1 MEDEQ
6 VHIDFEKEVPSHG
19 TRVYVYFSILVIVV
33 LSLFFVKATWQD
45 HVMVTQVSVEGM
57 KILSKEE
64 IVRLMKLPPRV
75 SMYELD
81 LTSLQRNIQSNA
93 FVKNVVVKRDAPSRL
108 LVNIEERMP
117 AALLTGSELYYI
129 DDEGVVLPYIASSD
143 AYDIPIIS
151 GADSNSQIKAGRKI
165 LNSDIQE
172 ALEIIRIAKAASPEI
187 YHAISEIRLRKG
199 HDIVCYTFESGA
211 PVIFGKGDIA
221 QKIVKLDAFWQKFL
235 QNSDTGDIQ
244 YIDIRFDDQVIV
256 SRKNS

>member
-1 MEDEQ
+1 MEEEQ
-6 VHIDFEKEVPSHG
+6 LNIEFEPKQPSHG
-19 TRVYVYFSILVIVV
+19 KRVYVYFAILAIVV
-33 LSLFFVKATWQD
+33 LSIFFAKAKWQN
-45 HVMVTQVSVEGM
+45 HVMVTQVSVEGTN
-57 KILSKEE
+57 ILSKEE

-75 SMYELD
+75 SMYDID
-81 LTSLQRNIQSNA
+81 LTALQRNIQSNA
-93 FVKNVVVKRDAPSRL
+93 FVKNVIVKRDAPSQL
-108 LVNIEERMP
+108 LAIIEERTP
-117 AALLTGSELYYI
+117 AAMLTGSELFYI
-129 DDEGVVLPYIASSD
+129 DEEGVVLPYIASSEG
-143 AYDIPIIS
+143 YDIPIIS

-221 QKIVKLDAFWQKFL
+221 QKVVKLDAFWQKFMR
-235 QNSDTGDIQ
+235 NSDPRDIQ
-244 YIDIRFDDQVIV
+244 YIDIRFDDQVVV